1 VYYARVIEI
10 PTPRWKQQNQWIDLT
25 DESEEKEARIS
36 ASFLLKPTILHI
48 WIFPP
53 RVSP

>member
-1 VYYARVIEI
+1 VTNNAGNSKIR
-10 PTPRWKQQNQWIDLT
+10 WIDLA